1 MIKYHVSNLTC
12 ANCALK
18 IEDEI
23 KQIQGVKDASVNLM
37 SQQIQINADLNQH
50 QLLEVVQDI
59 ADKIEPGTI
68 ISQQQETQ
76 EGLDLQWIELGVG
89 LVFFMLGL
97 FDFMGYP
104 QVFFFLSFL
113 VSGYRVL
120 RQAFNNITNLRFFD
134 EYFLMSIATIGALI
148 IGEYLEAAA
157 VMLFYMVGENLQQLA
172 LKRSRKNILNLMDT
186 NISLVRVINKAQPL
200 DPREIEVGDIMRIF
214 PGEKIQLD
222 GIIISGNSYLDTKT
236 LTGESIPRKGRVGD
250 EVLASMI
257 NQDSILEVQ
266 VSKPYD
272 QSTMAKM
279 VELLENAP
287 NKKANTEKMITR
299 FSRIYTP
306 AVVLMAIVI
315 AFIFPFIFT
324 SVPFSQWVHRSL
336 IFLVA
341 SCPCAL
347 VVSVPLS
354 YFAGLGKA
362 SKQQILVKAA
372 QSFDDAL
379 KIENILFDK
388 TGTITQ
394 GNFEIVEI
402 TGDKTLYLAS
412 LLEQYSDHPIAKTIM
427 AKNELPLL
435 EVVTR
440 FREIRGQGLA
450 GKINGKTILVGNH
463 KLMESEKIDYQ
474 KSNQLGTIVYVA
486 LDHQYMGS
494 IVIQDEIKLNSFDS
508 IQQLNKD
515 YNLSIMSGDNHEV
528 VSSLG
533 KVLNINN
540 VYSNLYPEDKL
551 KLLENQTEP
560 TLFVGD
566 GINDALVLQQADIG
580 VAMGQLGSDMAIEAA
595 DVVLANDDL
604 AQLNQFFE
612 IAKKTNKIVISN
624 ISLALIIK
632 AIVLILGVLGYSNML
647 MAVFADV
654 GVTLLAVFNS
664 LRILR

>member
-306 AVVLMAIVI
+306 TVVVMAIVI

-372 QSFDDAL
+372 QSFDDAI
-379 KIENILFDK
+379 KIKNILFDK

>member
-306 AVVLMAIVI
+306 TVVVMAIVI

-379 KIENILFDK
+379 KIKNILFDK